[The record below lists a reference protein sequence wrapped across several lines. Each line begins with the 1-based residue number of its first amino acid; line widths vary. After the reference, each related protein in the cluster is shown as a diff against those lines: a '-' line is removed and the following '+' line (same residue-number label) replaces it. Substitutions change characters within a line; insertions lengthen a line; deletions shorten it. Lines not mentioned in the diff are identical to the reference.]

1 MSKFIGLKRLYTDTY
16 NLDGTP
22 APSFEISVIVNLD
35 NIEYLEVETDR
46 LRMNNGDIINLNSNS
61 TKFLLEILMENEY
74 KLQAVEE

>member
-16 NLDGTP
+16 NADGTP

-46 LRMNNGDIINLNSNS
+46 LRMNNGDVINLNSNS

-74 KLQAVEE
+74 KLQGVEE